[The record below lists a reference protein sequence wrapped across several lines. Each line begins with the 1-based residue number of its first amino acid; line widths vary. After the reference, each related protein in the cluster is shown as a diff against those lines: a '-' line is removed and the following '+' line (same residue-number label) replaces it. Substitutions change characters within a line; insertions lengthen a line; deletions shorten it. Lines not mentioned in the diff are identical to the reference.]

1 MTRTIVLLIGAV
13 LYAGL
18 AGCASTPE
26 EPPTD
31 KELYEQ
37 AKEAQDRA
45 DYQLAQEKFD
55 ELVATY
61 PASAYAQQG
70 LLDVAFLHYQRG
82 EYRSSRDAADRFL
95 LAYPDHESASYALY
109 LKGLAFFQEDQNLVD
124 RLGFQDPTERN
135 PESMRQAF
143 AVFQQLVEQYP
154 ESGYSEDAAHRMR
167 YLISALALG
176 EAHVA
181 KYYLRRKAPLA
192 AIGRAKSILD
202 NYPDSTASE
211 DALEVLARAY
221 HMMGVYGE
229 RDKALKLLR
238 FNYPENKT
246 PEELG
251 AANNLSDNTED
262 SDTDNS

>member
-1 MTRTIVLLIGAV
+1 MTRTIVLLISAV

-143 AVFQQLVEQYP
+143 AVFKQLVEQYP
-154 ESGYSEDAAHRMR
+154 ESSYAEDASLRMR

-176 EAHVA
+176 ESHVA
-181 KYYLRRKAPLA
+181 RYYLRRKAPLA
-192 AIGRAKSILD
+192 AIGRAKSVLE
-202 NYPDSTASE
+202 NYPDSSASE
-211 DALEVLARAY
+211 DVLEVLARAY
-221 HMMGVYGE
+221 HMMGAYTE
-229 RDKALKLLR
+229 MNKALKLLE
-238 FNYPENKT
+238 FNYPDNEALN
-246 PEELG
+246 ELREIG
-251 AANNLSDNTED
+251 GLSGDD
-262 SDTDNS
+262 DNSTDDNS